1 MDNINKDYNICIS
14 SYALN
19 SVKKMNKEECNTRYK
34 TLVKKLPTLILSNG
48 LIATLTFLLSKGK
61 NEHFEC
67 LEQIR
72 EWVVKQDLK
81 INNDLK
87 NRLESKDKVEFIEKL
102 AYLTSREY
110 KFLTKEII
118 NMSLWLKRFADG
130 MIEDKP
136 NGDANEN

>member
-19 SVKKMNKEECNTRYK
+19 SVKKMKEEKCNTKYK
-34 TLVKKLPTLILSNG
+34 TLVKKLPTLILTNG
-48 LIATLTFLLSKGK
+48 LIATLTFLFSKGNK
-61 NEHFEC
+61 EHNEC
-67 LEQIR
+67 LQEVRGWID
-72 EWVVKQDLK
+72 KDLK

-87 NRLESKDKVEFIEKL
+87 KRLENETYEELIEKL
-102 AYLTSREY
+102 ACLTSREY

-130 MIEDKP
+130 MIED
-136 NGDANEN
+136 NTDGDANEK